1 MAPDEG
7 TLLVNARRI
16 TVLASAALFAL
27 GGTAALTQPASA
39 ATRLGGIDMQA
50 ACNNQYPGQGRI
62 AKVVTN
68 NVYGWKCV
76 TGVVPVAPGDISTW
90 QQCQVQYGAN
100 RGVYSNYTSYS
111 NPYSW
116 GCYL

>member
-1 MAPDEG
+1 
-7 TLLVNARRI
+7 VKHRI
-16 TVLASAALFAL
+16 ALASTILTAIA
-27 GGTAALTQPASA
+27 GTTMIAGPAYA

-50 ACNNQYPGQGRI
+50 ACNNQYPGQGRL
-62 AKVVTN
+62 ARVLTN

-76 TGVVPVAPGDISTW
+76 TGSVPVAPGDISTW

-100 RGVYSNYTSYS
+100 RGVYSKYADYN

-116 GCYL
+116 SCYV